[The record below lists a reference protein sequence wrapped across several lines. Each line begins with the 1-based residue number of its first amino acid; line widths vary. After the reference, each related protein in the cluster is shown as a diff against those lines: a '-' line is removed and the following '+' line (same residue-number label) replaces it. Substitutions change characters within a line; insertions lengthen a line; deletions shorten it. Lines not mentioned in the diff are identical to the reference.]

1 MPSHDRHHFIP
12 DAFLSAWERPP
23 EPVKLTRFV
32 RRNGEVRHKRRSAKS
47 SARVLGLYA
56 LHLVPPEQRNALEVG
71 PFRRIDEEA
80 ATVHRA
86 LLAGPKD
93 ELSEE
98 QGHIWIRFVASLLL
112 RTPRFLRHWK
122 AQAPETLNE
131 VAAADDSGDGLR
143 ERFYRYMEAS
153 GDRLPSDVTMKAIA
167 QLLEESSAHHALA
180 AAHWA
185 LRDVSHAKADLVI
198 GDEPVLRGGLLTK
211 DYFFALP
218 ISPTVLFY
226 ASNSDAARTR
236 LEAMWDS
243 EVVFLANLDSATQA
257 DEYLFATGHQHA
269 RLARQRLGR
278 GMRDHS
284 RLARAVGISVD

>member
-1 MPSHDRHHFIP
+1 MPSHGRHHFIP

-23 EPVKLTRFV
+23 EPLKLTRFV
-32 RRNGEVRHKRRSAKS
+32 RRNGEVRDKRRSAKS
-47 SARVLGLYA
+47 SARVFGLYA

-71 PFRRIDEEA
+71 PFQRIDDEA
-80 ATVHRA
+80 AVVHRA
-86 LLAGPKD
+86 LLARPKD
-93 ELSEE
+93 ELSAE

-122 AQAPETLNE
+122 GQAPETLNKI
-131 VAAADDSGDGLR
+131 AAADDSGDGLR
-143 ERFYRYMEAS
+143 EFFYRYMEAA
-153 GDRLPSDVTMKAIA
+153 GDRLPSDVTMEAIA

-180 AAHWA
+180 GAHWA
-185 LRDVSHAKADLVI
+185 LRDVSLAKVDLVI
-198 GDEPVLRGGLLTK
+198 GDEPVLRGGLLTE

-226 ASNSDAARTR
+226 ASNSDTARAR

-243 EVVFLANLDSATQA
+243 EIVFLANLDSATQA
-257 DEYLFATGHQHA
+257 DEYLFATGLQHS

-278 GMRDHS
+278 GMRGHS
-284 RLARAVGISVD
+284 RLARAVGIVVD